1 VATLPDRPFV
11 YPILDAALLGHRNVG
26 MAVRAVARAGL
37 RLVQLRAKDLPDRV
51 LSGLAREAQ
60 EAAAAAGVAL
70 IVNDRPDVARIA
82 GAAGVHL
89 GQADLSARD
98 ARRLLG
104 DAAIVGVS
112 THDLGE
118 IESMAGEAA
127 DYIAVGPVFATRTK
141 KDPEP
146 VVGLDLI
153 RRARRLTRLPLV
165 AIGGITA
172 ERAPQV
178 VEAGADGIAV
188 ISALLNAP
196 DLEAAARALAAA
208 LASRR

>member
-1 VATLPDRPFV
+1 MATLPDRPFV